1 MRSCGTCDMCCNGT
15 FSLPEINGHR
25 PEPTKPCYFLNVV
38 SKCTIY
44 EDRPNPCKSYQCLWL
59 ADESIPDFMKPEN
72 MGGILDIG
80 KFKEYTYL
88 QLNTNN
94 VSYSDESMEFSKSE
108 ADKRKMNLIIQANGV
123 YSYYGDRQECLQIL
137 KEQFGVELE

>member
-1 MRSCGTCDMCCNGT
+1 MCCNGT
-15 FSLPEINGHR
+15 FSLPTIYGQTVQ
-25 PEPTKPCYFLNVV
+25 PTKPCYFLNVV

-44 EDRPNPCKSYQCLWL
+44 EDRPSGCKSYQCLWL
-59 ADESIPDFMKPEN
+59 ADKSIPDFMKPEKI
-72 MGGILDIG
+72 GGILDIA

-94 VSYSDESMEFSKSE
+94 VSYPEEAMEFSKSE
-108 ADKRKMNLIIQANGV
+108 ADKRRMNLIIQANGV

-137 KEQFGVELE
+137 KEQFEVELE